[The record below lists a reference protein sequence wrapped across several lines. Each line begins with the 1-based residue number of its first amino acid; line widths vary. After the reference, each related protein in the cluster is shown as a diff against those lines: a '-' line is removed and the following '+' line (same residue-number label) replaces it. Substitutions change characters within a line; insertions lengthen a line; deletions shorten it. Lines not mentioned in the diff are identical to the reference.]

1 MGKAP
6 LTSKG
11 INLPKFDK
19 KQSFLKIFVI
29 ILIYAVRPTLIK
41 VVKHVLI
48 LDRFFFNLD
57 LQNEV
62 SHHNIFFPTK

>member
-6 LTSKG
+6 LTSKA
-11 INLPKFDK
+11 IKLPNFDK
-19 KQSFLKIFVI
+19 KQSFLKIFFI
-29 ILIYAVRPTLIK
+29 ILIYAIRPTLIK
-41 VVKHVLI
+41 VVKHGLI
-48 LDRFFFNLD
+48 MDRFSFNLD